1 MAKEHP
7 VVVIDN
13 GSYECKVGIV
23 GAYDHPE
30 YCFRT
35 VVGRANPY
43 GNMVLT
49 IRKKVYISDEAL

>member
-35 VVGRANPY
+35 VVGRPKPLQMMIQNLTQ
-43 GNMVLT
+43 NVL
-49 IRKKVYISDEAL
+49 IGD